1 MSATIKENKNRK
13 NSQVGLIKNFDKY
26 IGKCTVDNLQIL
38 GNQLRIYNSQPNY
51 IKKNA
56 EQLKDLIQLLFKYLM
71 DGDKNA
77 EEDIIGCFKEEAI
90 FSEIKD
96 IYFHENYDIN
106 CTIIQSLSIII
117 INNEKSKAFLYFI
130 LSNNFINDLL
140 LIDYSKYDDEYYSY
154 YVNFIKSLA
163 MRLDQN
169 TFLLFYNKR
178 SNLFPLLECSLNLYN
193 YSNSMTRTVVNNII
207 LQILKSDIDE
217 IYDIFTKLPSVNYFS
232 FICLRMKDI
241 INDICE
247 NIKNLD
253 PYEDL
258 IDITLFINDL
268 LSLNKHKINYVL
280 RNSLFYYFLLPDIF
294 QCLYT
299 LKYGC
304 ESIKGDNKNKHNNKK
319 ESVIILCI
327 ITFLIN
333 IKDETIKYII
343 LQLLLSE
350 YIPETL
356 DKYIIQTPEN
366 NPYYTYKWEKNF
378 QKKIDYSNFIILNY
392 SNEFLASFINKD
404 NYHFR
409 DIERTEYN
417 RLREMK
423 NIFTKC
429 EEINE
434 RAKIEDEGNKEYEIY
449 EISQFIFDIFN
460 EKMEAFGFMKNYHQN
475 LGKGLGIKIGIMK
488 GMVQNPKFKNENN
501 KFKKE
506 NDDYN
511 NKNDFRNTDIIKDS
525 FMCDYKLWMENIN
538 NFNNKSEFKFKTNEF
553 KLILFNLLNNE
564 NNINVNIALVIAN
577 NYFIWAIIHKLNIPK
592 RILGYFHLQI
602 SSTPNNNNNN
612 TKTLET
618 PENPYKINEED
629 NLYKQFVFDE
639 EYMINNLDTKENE
652 DYNTNNILIEKLC
665 LNLENKIL
673 LAKIELIYIELICK
687 NINDLCIETSP
698 NNEKQIS
705 ILKSTSVNL
714 IKLLINFLQIPNSG
728 FIEENSSYEEL
739 VCLSL
744 EKVANNLNDESY
756 FNKQLSKL
764 QRIMEAITE
773 YEINKNEIKGNL
785 VKNMILSI
793 IYLLTIIERLT
804 KKHNNSPFKCLHKE
818 IKYNINEILE
828 EKYVDNSEKK
838 RFTILYEQKSKIVFY
853 DDLFLY
859 HSYLNNGRNSKA
871 EIHDIFFIKNLNNSK
886 DNINDKLTFKINNE
900 IFINFNSD
908 KEGEEELNNFE
919 QKYMKM
925 IENTKNYNTS
935 FDRFNLNNILKYAME
950 L

>member
-1 MSATIKENKNRK
+1 
-13 NSQVGLIKNFDKY
+13 
-26 IGKCTVDNLQIL
+26 
-38 GNQLRIYNSQPNY
+38 
-51 IKKNA
+51 
-56 EQLKDLIQLLFKYLM
+56 
-71 DGDKNA
+71 
-77 EEDIIGCFKEEAI
+77 
-90 FSEIKD
+90 
-96 IYFHENYDIN
+96 
-106 CTIIQSLSIII
+106 
-117 INNEKSKAFLYFI
+117 
-130 LSNNFINDLL
+130 
-140 LIDYSKYDDEYYSY
+140 
-154 YVNFIKSLA
+154 
-163 MRLDQN
+163 
-169 TFLLFYNKR
+169 
-178 SNLFPLLECSLNLYN
+178 
-193 YSNSMTRTVVNNII
+193 
-207 LQILKSDIDE
+207 
-217 IYDIFTKLPSVNYFS
+217 
-232 FICLRMKDI
+232 
-241 INDICE
+241 
-247 NIKNLD
+247 
-253 PYEDL
+253 
-258 IDITLFINDL
+258 
-268 LSLNKHKINYVL
+268 
-280 RNSLFYYFLLPDIF
+280 
-294 QCLYT
+294 
-299 LKYGC
+299 
-304 ESIKGDNKNKHNNKK
+304 
-319 ESVIILCI
+319 
-327 ITFLIN
+327 
-333 IKDETIKYII
+333 
-343 LQLLLSE
+343 
-350 YIPETL
+350 
-356 DKYIIQTPEN
+356 
-366 NPYYTYKWEKNF
+366 
-378 QKKIDYSNFIILNY
+378 
-392 SNEFLASFINKD
+392 
-404 NYHFR
+404 
-409 DIERTEYN
+409 
-417 RLREMK
+417 
-423 NIFTKC
+423 
-429 EEINE
+429 
-434 RAKIEDEGNKEYEIY
+434 
-449 EISQFIFDIFN
+449 
-460 EKMEAFGFMKNYHQN
+460 
-475 LGKGLGIKIGIMK
+475 MK
-488 GMVQNPKFKNENN
+488 GMFQNPKFKNENN
-501 KFKKE
+501 KFKKD